1 MFVNKNAMTKF
12 EYIITDELGIHA
24 RPAGLLIRE
33 VKKYKSLV
41 TFSHGE
47 KTSEGNKVFGIMKLG
62 IKQGDTLGVTV
73 EGTDEEE
80 AATAIKKTLETHL

>member
-1 MFVNKNAMTKF
+1 MFVKGVMIKF

-41 TFSHGE
+41 TFSHGKQE
-47 KTSEGNKVFGIMKLG
+47 AAGNKVFGILKLG
-62 IKQGDTLGVTV
+62 IKQDDTLEVTV

-80 AATAIKKTLETHL
+80 AAAAIKKTLETYL